1 MRDEILPV
9 DHIPVIKSIT
19 NYVAAALG
27 IGTFLGL
34 VNLLV
39 GLLSASWLA
48 IQIYGYLSHE
58 LPMKRLRK
66 KLLIK
71 ELADDYH
78 DTKSGG
84 F

>member
-9 DHIPVIKSIT
+9 DHIPVIKSII

-34 VNLLV
+34 VNLVV
-39 GLLSASWLA
+39 GMLSASWLA
-48 IQIYGYLSHE
+48 IQIYGYLTHE
-58 LPMKRLRK
+58 LPMKRLRE

-78 DTKSGG
+78 DTK
-84 F
+84 

>member
-9 DHIPVIKSIT
+9 DHIPVIKSII

-34 VNLLV
+34 VNLVV
-39 GLLSASWLA
+39 GMLSASWLA
-48 IQIYGYLSHE
+48 IQIYGYLTHE
-58 LPMKRLRK
+58 LPTKRLRK

-78 DTKSGG
+78 DTK
-84 F
+84 

>member
-9 DHIPVIKSIT
+9 DHIPVIKSII

-34 VNLLV
+34 VNLVV
-39 GLLSASWLA
+39 GMLSASWLA
-48 IQIYGYLSHE
+48 IQIYGYLTHE

-66 KLLIK
+66 ELLIK

-78 DTKSGG
+78 DTK
-84 F
+84 